1 MKLAELKK
9 LEGKELLDAAIELHK
24 ENGTLKKDSIAK
36 SKYEEALGLNTTLTQ
51 EKQDLEGQLSTLKET
66 AIAPEILQ
74 EKIELIQT
82 LELDKENLNQQIQD
96 LLSAPATDQ
105 PVEKTHFLV
114 PGLLGEDLVGLIC
127 RSLEEKFI
135 GESDITVFGGEGTPL
150 VEALIVAL
158 KDETI
163 PEEFVLITEP
173 CVAINSFSM
182 TDLKLLKCK
191 KNGSFFTGLPVVLE
205 RSKLDLS
212 EVETPEELMEVY
224 FVGNFEDQVPLR
236 ILDVGPDN
244 LKCGVYRTNP
254 RMDIVEDALVSKKF
268 YCFNEKGIQAL
279 QPILDE
285 LYPTAEEEE

>member
-1 MKLAELKK
+1 MKLESLTK
-9 LEGKELLDAAIELHK
+9 KELIEK
-24 ENGTLKKDSIAK
+24 IEKDQK
-36 SKYEEALGLNTTLTQ
+36 DFEAF
-51 EKQDLEGQLSTLKET
+51 KQTVIT
-66 AIAPEILQ
+66 PEVLQ
-74 EKIELIQT
+74 EKIDLIQT
-82 LELDKENLNQQIQD
+82 LEGKNTELNKKIGELTGKIQELTTEKD
-96 LLSAPATDQ
+96 SSEA

-114 PGLLGEDLVGLIC
+114 PGILGEDLAGLIC
-127 RSLEEKFI
+127 RSLDEKFI
-135 GESDITVFGGEGTPL
+135 GESDITVFGGEDTPL
-150 VEALIVAL
+150 IEALIVAL

-173 CVAINSFSM
+173 CVAINPFSM
-182 TDLKLLKCK
+182 PDLKLLKCK

-224 FVGNFEDQVPLR
+224 FVENFEGQVPLR

-244 LKCGVYRTNP
+244 LKCGVYRPNP
-254 RMDIVEDALVSKKF
+254 RMDIVKDALVSKKF

>member
-9 LEGKELLDAAIELHK
+9 LEGKALLDAAIELHK
-24 ENGTLKKDSIAK
+24 ENATLKKNSIAK
-36 SKYEEALGLNTTLTQ
+36 EKYEESLSLNTTLTQ
-51 EKQDLEGQLSTLKET
+51 DKITVEGELSSLKET
-66 AIAPEILQ
+66 TVSKEVFDQKVQ
-74 EKIELIQT
+74 EVNDLIQDKNN
-82 LELDKENLNQQIQD
+82 LESKVEELTN
-96 LLSAPATDQ
+96 ATVDVI
-105 PVEKTHFLV
+105 PPSKTHFLV

-173 CVAINSFSM
+173 CVAINPFSM

-224 FVGNFEDQVPLR
+224 FVENFEDQVPLR

-244 LKCGVYRTNP
+244 LKCGVYRPNP